1 MYRQVRLIHNRLNV
15 QSSTTQR
22 RHFMLKHR
30 KSLHHESSEWPG
42 STTSARCRYAA
53 VSSAPETVRCWD
65 SVSQHFLKW
74 CEKLWV
80 ALKSSSSKE
89 TILFFGALNSKTI
102 ATFSTW
108 RVLLTGFWNPASC
121 AWLLG
126 FTAASWLP
134 AMASGMMV
142 GFKTAFFSFKLRTKP
157 SSGKGKQEGLLRPK
171 SVKYKSTAPQRS
183 LQSCEV
189 PRK

>member
-1 MYRQVRLIHNRLNV
+1 M
-15 QSSTTQR
+15 
-22 RHFMLKHR
+22 
-30 KSLHHESSEWPG
+30 
-42 STTSARCRYAA
+42 
-53 VSSAPETVRCWD
+53 
-65 SVSQHFLKW
+65 
-74 CEKLWV
+74 

-89 TILFFGALNSKTI
+89 TILFFGALNNKTI
-102 ATFSTW
+102 DTFS
-108 RVLLTGFWNPASC
+108 VSHVILTGFWNPTSC
-121 AWLLG
+121 VWLLG

-171 SVKYKSTAPQRS
+171 SVKYKSTAPHRN

-189 PRK
+189 PRKQTTAITKGQRAHLSTRVDVQNLYKRKGTEGYDA